1 MKHASRLAW
10 AFGLVAI
17 ASACERQ
24 APLSPGA
31 APTAPSFAASA
42 TAPAEDPVLV
52 KVRAINAELLAR
64 GSDVAIEGID
74 YFTIGVGRP
83 SIRIHQEGLR
93 PVPGDPRR
101 LADGD
106 NITYL
111 VHDTRGATASGL
123 TAAQTAAAIDAA
135 LSTWDATSPLK
146 KVTILKRSE
155 AATDPDVF
163 DGFFPGLGDPNEA
176 PGSATPFQ
184 ADIVEAGWRPRAFFE
199 AAGGPGGGRG
209 ILAFTVSFIFVGPHG
224 VPTDINGDNYFDTA
238 FAEVYY
244 NNNFGDPAG
253 DRAGNPWGTNISLP
267 GIDVQTVAFHENGH
281 ALGIGHFGPPP
292 AAVMNPV
299 YVGIRQSPFP
309 TDLAS
314 MNAVWSSWPN
324 P

>member
-1 MKHASRLAW
+1 MKHISRLAW
-10 AFGLVAI
+10 GLALVAI

-24 APLSPGA
+24 APLSPSA
-31 APTAPSFAASA
+31 APTAPSFSASA
-42 TAPAEDPVLV
+42 SAPAEDPVLV
-52 KVRAINAELLAR
+52 KVRSINAELLAR

-111 VHDTRGATASGL
+111 VRASHGVTASGL
-123 TAAQTAAAIDAA
+123 SAAQTGGAIDAA
-135 LSTWDATSPLK
+135 LSTWDGTSPLK

-155 AATDPDVF
+155 TATDPDIF
-163 DGFFPGLGDPNEA
+163 DGFFKGFGDPNET

-184 ADIVEAGWRPRAFFE
+184 ADIVEAGWRPRGFFE
-199 AAGGPGGGRG
+199 AAGGAGGGRG

-224 VPTDINGDNYFDTA
+224 VPTDINGDQYFDTA
-238 FAEVYY
+238 FSEVYY
-244 NNNFGDPAG
+244 NDNFGNAAG

-267 GIDVQTVAFHENGH
+267 GIDVQTVALHENGH

-299 YVGIRQSPFP
+299 YAGIRQSPFS

>member
-1 MKHASRLAW
+1 MKHISRPAW
-10 AFGLVAI
+10 ALALVAI

-31 APTAPSFAASA
+31 APSAPSFSASA
-42 TAPAEDPVLV
+42 TGPAEDSVLV

-74 YFTIGVGRP
+74 YFTIGLGRP
-83 SIRIHQEGLR
+83 SIRIHQDGLR
-93 PVPGDPRR
+93 PVPNDPRR
-101 LADGD
+101 RADGD

-111 VHDTRGATASGL
+111 VRASHGVTASGL
-123 TAAQTAAAIDAA
+123 SAAQTAGAIDAA
-135 LSTWDATSPLK
+135 LSTWDGTSPLK
-146 KVTILKRSE
+146 KVTIIKRSE
-155 AATDPDVF
+155 TATDPDIF
-163 DGFFPGLGDPNEA
+163 DGFFPGFRDPNEA
-176 PGSATPFQ
+176 SATRFQ
-184 ADIVEAGWRPRAFFE
+184 ADIVEAGWRPRGFFE

-209 ILAFTVSFIFVGPHG
+209 ILAFTVSFIFVSHG

-238 FAEVYY
+238 FSEVYY
-244 NNNFGDPAG
+244 NDNFGNPTG
-253 DRAGNPWGTNISLP
+253 DRAGNPWGTNISPP
-267 GIDVQTVAFHENGH
+267 GVDVQTVALHENGH

-292 AAVMNPV
+292 ASVMNPV
-299 YVGIRQSPFP
+299 YSGIRQSPFP